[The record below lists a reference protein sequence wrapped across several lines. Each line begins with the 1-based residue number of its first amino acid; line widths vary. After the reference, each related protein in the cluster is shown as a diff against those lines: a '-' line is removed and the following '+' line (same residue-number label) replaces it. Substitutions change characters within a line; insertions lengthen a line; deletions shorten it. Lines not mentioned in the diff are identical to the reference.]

1 MKSVPILLSLATL
14 GVTAVQ
20 GIDEVTGNIRG
31 RKLVTNKTKRDAGKK
46 TKQKYNN
53 KKTKKKVVVTN
64 DDTKNKPSITNRNLN
79 DEKYIKARQNLVQ
92 RREIGDNLH
101 NVLIKRKTTTTKTT
115 TSATAQVDDNM
126 NVNKDEMKKKG
137 KTTQDRELKKAK
149 TFKGSDG
156 NYDYWDDDDNYGYS
170 KAAKSSGGGGGGG
183 MGSSGMIMFDDDDS
197 IMGLGGG
204 SRGGSGKSGYSGD
217 SAKAGKNR
225 DGGGGIDYMGSAG
238 GKSGKSGGGGTCGD
252 YHYVEVTNVSYEQ
265 KFSEI
270 FIMTAAHEVTEL
282 LPLYIM
288 GNSSNPALA
297 KLAENADAS
306 EMMDRYINRRG
317 VEQVKIFSDFDE
329 FGIEVGPYLPGGATA
344 KFKVNTAGH
353 GERLTIAVGLP
364 FTNDGVVVLQGAEIY
379 DGADYL
385 ISALDVG
392 AEANIHTCWS
402 VAASKDDFPAN
413 AACATDELSDENSND
428 LPGEGFVHM
437 HRGFQDIDTKE
448 EFENLLLFPECE
460 DILDKEFLD
469 GTERFARYFYEVGFD
484 DDFLLCGD
492 DYLGTI
498 DPGFGIG
505 GRPSGYC
512 RNPRD
517 DEDFLDIINTYDD
530 FLDNRYTEHAKD
542 STDFDD
548 FCAAIKEENK
558 EIEQSFV
565 QLEPYLFDWRNELMH
580 VTIHCDHHGEGLL
593 RDSLHPIAGGNAG
606 LNNGLNNGLNKND
619 ELTILKQELE
629 NVKEKLDKVNA
640 GLNGGQ
646 GFNRGGGD
654 GGQGFNSGGG
664 EKEPKVGVLEVAGM
678 IPFEQLVNGT
688 KSAAGP

>member
-1 MKSVPILLSLATL
+1 MKSAPIILLSLAAL
-14 GVTAVQ
+14 SVTAAHV
-20 GIDEVTGNIRG
+20 IDEVTGNIRG

-46 TKQKYNN
+46 TKLKNK
-53 KKTKKKVVVTN
+53 KKTKKEE
-64 DDTKNKPSITNRNLN
+64 DAIDKPSLTNRMLN
-79 DEKYIKARQNLVQ
+79 DEKYNKARQKLVK

-101 NVLIKRKTTTTKTT
+101 NVLIKRKTTTATT
-115 TSATAQVDDNM
+115 TTVTATAQGD
-126 NVNKDEMKKKG
+126 NVNEDKKKG
-137 KTTQDRELKKAK
+137 KSTQDGRELKKAK

-170 KAAKSSGGGGGGG
+170 KAAKSSGGGGMGSGMMTDNDDAVFIGGG
-183 MGSSGMIMFDDDDS
+183 
-197 IMGLGGG
+197 GGG
-204 SRGGSGKSGYSGD
+204 GGSGKSGYSGD
-217 SAKAGKNR
+217 SAKAGKMR
-225 DGGGGIDYMGSAG
+225 DGGGVDYMGSAG
-238 GKSGKSGGGGTCGD
+238 GKSGKSGGGTCGD
-252 YHYVEVTNVSYEQ
+252 YHYVEVTNLSYEQ
-265 KFSEI
+265 MFSEI

-297 KLAENADAS
+297 MLAEDADAS
-306 EMMDRYINRRG
+306 DMMDRYIDRRG

-385 ISALDVG
+385 IPALDAGV
-392 AEANIHTCWS
+392 EANIHTCWS

-448 EFENLLLFPECE
+448 EFEDLLLFPECE

-492 DYLGTI
+492 DYLGNI
-498 DPGFGIG
+498 DPGFSVG

-517 DEDFLDIINTYDD
+517 DEDFLDVINAYDD

-548 FCAAIKEENK
+548 FCAAITEENK
-558 EIEQSFV
+558 EIEQAFV

-580 VTIHCDHHGEGLL
+580 VKIHCGHHGEGLL

-606 LNNGLNNGLNKND
+606 LNNGLNSGLNN
-619 ELTILKQELE
+619 
-629 NVKEKLDKVNA
+629 

-646 GFNRGGGD
+646 GFNN
-654 GGQGFNSGGG
+654 GQNN
-664 EKEPKVGVLEVAGM
+664 ELANVKQELEKIKQELDKVKEPRVGVLEVAGT

-688 KSAAGP
+688 KSKAGP